1 MSPIH
6 KSRIAGA
13 VVLHAV
19 LAFASGAWAESK
31 PRCDAIAK
39 DVQASITKEPNKVLM
54 VVEDA
59 LVINESCAC
68 EIVKTAIKASHADA
82 AMVKQIVQTAL
93 AVAPK
98 MAPVIMECSGSAPVE
113 GKPETVAKA
122 TAAPS
127 GKDAKNVLPEAV
139 VPPKEEGGS
148 DYASGAIDIR
158 GLYLM
163 QPAFGAAVVENN
175 NNDNNDNGDNG
186 DTGKHHNKPRG
197 PRRPVITPMSP
208 SCGCVTP

>member
-1 MSPIH
+1 MSPIL

-19 LAFASGAWAESK
+19 LAFASGASAESK

-59 LVINESCAC
+59 LVINEGCAC
-68 EIVKTAIKASHADA
+68 EIIKTAIKASHADA

-98 MAPVIMECSGSAPVE
+98 MAPVIMECSGSVPVE
-113 GKPETVAKA
+113 AKAETVAKA
-122 TAAPS
+122 TAS

-139 VPPKEEGGS
+139 VPPKEEGT
-148 DYASGAIDIR
+148 DYSSAPLDIR

-175 NNDNNDNGDNG
+175 NNNDNEDTG
-186 DTGKHHNKPRG
+186 DTGKHHNKPRS
-197 PRRPVITPMSP
+197 PRKPVITPMSP